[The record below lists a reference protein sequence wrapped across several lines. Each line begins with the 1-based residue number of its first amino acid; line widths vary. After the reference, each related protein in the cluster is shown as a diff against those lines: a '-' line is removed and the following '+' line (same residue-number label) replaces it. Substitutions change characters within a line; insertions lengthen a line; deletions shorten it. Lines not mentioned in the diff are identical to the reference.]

1 MEYPGLQNNNKSI
14 EKGPDLIIAD
24 SVSKLPY
31 NSKSGSIVE
40 VVNKGVKK
48 LT

>member
-1 MEYPGLQNNNKSI
+1 MEYPGLQNNNKSK
-14 EKGPDLIIAD
+14 EKTPDLIVAD
-24 SVSKLPY
+24 NVSELPY